1 MPSFLFDKEVHTH
14 SKLCLSCNFMG
25 FVFNQIKKI
34 MIMMLLNC
42 YIESYY
48 HTNYRRVESCTLAKL
63 EIKAQH
69 FSILKYDS
77 ESSYKITKSRHH

>member
-1 MPSFLFDKEVHTH
+1 
-14 SKLCLSCNFMG
+14 
-25 FVFNQIKKI
+25 

-77 ESSYKITKSRHH
+77 ESSYKISSSLTRPYAVPNLYDLEPHRTT